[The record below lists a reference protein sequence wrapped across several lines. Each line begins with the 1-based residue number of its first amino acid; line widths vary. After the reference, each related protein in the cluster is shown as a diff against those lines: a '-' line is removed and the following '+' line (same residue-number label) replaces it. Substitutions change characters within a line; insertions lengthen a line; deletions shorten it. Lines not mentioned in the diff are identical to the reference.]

1 MNIIK
6 KGFKREYIKPSI
18 VMFAMSNEEYL
29 IAASPNVRPG
39 GGGNPPGSVTVEPL
53 VPVDGGDDDNLE
65 G

>member
-18 VMFAMSNEEYL
+18 VMFAMSNGEYL
-29 IAASPNVRPG
+29 LAASPNVRPG

>member
-29 IAASPNVRPG
+29 LAASPNVRPAEAV
-39 GGGNPPGSVTVEPL
+39 VTHQEV
-53 VPVDGGDDDNLE
+53 
-65 G
+65 

>member
-29 IAASPNVRPG
+29 LAASPNVRPG
-39 GGGNPPGSVTVEPL
+39 GGGNPPESVTVEPL

>member
-29 IAASPNVRPG
+29 LAASPNVRPG
-39 GGGNPPGSVTVEPL
+39 GGGTPSGSVTIEPL
-53 VPVDGGDDDNLE
+53 VPVDGGDDDNLV

>member
-6 KGFKREYIKPSI
+6 KGFKREYIKPNI

-29 IAASPNVRPG
+29 LAASPNVRPG

>member
-18 VMFAMSNEEYL
+18 VMFAKSNEEYL
-29 IAASPNVRPG
+29 LAASPNVRPG
-39 GGGNPPGSVTVEPL
+39 GGGNPPGSITIEPL